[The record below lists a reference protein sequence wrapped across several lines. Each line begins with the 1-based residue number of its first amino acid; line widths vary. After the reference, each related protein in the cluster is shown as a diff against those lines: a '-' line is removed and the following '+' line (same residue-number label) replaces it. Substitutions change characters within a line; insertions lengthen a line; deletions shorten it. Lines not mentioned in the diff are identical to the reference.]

1 MIPLAPGAAGAD
13 TPRPLRAP
21 LDRAPG
27 TPPRAIAGSCRTV
40 CPQAAGRR
48 MQIDGRVRLDAHP
61 STSAMIENRKVFIT
75 GGAGF
80 IGSTLAERLLE
91 RNRVVLFDNLSRNS
105 LKDRSFRDH
114 PNLELV
120 QGDILDPAALASAME
135 GANVVVHC
143 AAIAGIDT
151 VIKSPVRTMRVNMIG
166 SANVLEAAAR
176 LPELDRVV
184 CFSTSEVFGQ
194 TAFRSQETDNTVMGR
209 VGEARWTYAVS
220 KLAEE
225 HLAIAYHKE
234 LGLPTAVVRPFNVYG
249 PGQVGEGALRT
260 FIQRAIRDEPIQIH
274 GDGTQIRA
282 WCYVDDMVD
291 GVLLAIEHPNAVG
304 ESFNIGNQR
313 AVTTIYGLASTVV
326 RVLGSHSEISFIRR
340 DYVDVELRIP
350 AVAKAR
356 DLLGFE
362 ARVDLEEGIR
372 RTAAYYERELPV
384 GALIAPV
391 VDDRVPA
398 PADRLPSIGD
408 LGPLPVGVLPMRAD
422 AAPSAPPA

>member
-1 MIPLAPGAAGAD
+1 
-13 TPRPLRAP
+13 
-21 LDRAPG
+21 
-27 TPPRAIAGSCRTV
+27 V
-40 CPQAAGRR
+40 
-48 MQIDGRVRLDAHP
+48 
-61 STSAMIENRKVFIT
+61 IENKTVFIT

-80 IGSTLAERLLE
+80 IGSTLAERLVE
-91 RNRVVLFDNLSRNS
+91 RNRVVLFDNLARNS
-105 LKDRSFRDH
+105 LQHRAFRAH
-114 PNLELV
+114 PNLTLV
-120 QGDILDPAALASAME
+120 EGDVLDLAGLKRAMQ

-166 SANVLEAAAR
+166 SAYVLEAAAE
-176 LPELDRVV
+176 LPDIERVV

-194 TAFRSQETDNTVMGR
+194 TAFRSSETDNTVMGR

-234 LGLPTAVVRPFNVYG
+234 LGLPATVVRPFNVYG

-260 FIQRAIRDEPIQIH
+260 FIQRALRDETLEIH

-291 GVLLAIEHPNAVG
+291 GLMLALTHPAAVG

-313 AVTTIYGLASTVV
+313 AVTTIYGLASAVV
-326 RVLGSHSEISFIRR
+326 RVLQSRSQVVFTRR

-350 AVAKAR
+350 AVQKAR
-356 DLLGFE
+356 ELLGFE
-362 ARVDLEEGIR
+362 AKVDLEDGIR
-372 RTAAYYERELPV
+372 RTAAYYRTQF
-384 GALIAPV
+384 ALTA
-391 VDDRVPA
+391 
-398 PADRLPSIGD
+398 
-408 LGPLPVGVLPMRAD
+408 
-422 AAPSAPPA
+422 